1 MAAWDDFSGHT
12 KAYGIDAAASEDIR
26 TAWLILDPHMESIF
40 AAFYSRWGQ
49 EPKLAALVRGRI
61 DHLKKAQYDHWK
73 RLFSA
78 RFDKEYF
85 ESVRRVGLAHVR
97 IGLEPHWYIAGYN
110 NVLQQAA
117 TIMGRQA
124 RFSGG
129 RSARMIAAVTKAA
142 MLDMDIAVSV
152 YGETLIQQITDR
164 EERVHAAI
172 GEFDASIGCMLGK
185 FAKMTSDLGAS
196 SGELEAQ
203 ASSVTT
209 RCDRIRGSQEKAGN
223 GIATTAAAT
232 EELHASIGEIGRQ
245 AEASLAVSSKSVEGA
260 RRTAGSVR
268 GLADAVDKIGSVV
281 ELISSIAAQ
290 TNLLALNAT
299 IEAARAGE
307 AGRGFA
313 VVAQEVKSLAA
324 QTARATEEITEQISA
339 IQQATQQSVSDISG
353 ITETIEEVARIGT
366 AIAAAVEE
374 QSAATADIAS
384 SAMGVS
390 RSSEEIAAAIGEV
403 VEEGRKTVGSAGRVS
418 SISGELVE
426 QADIL
431 KQSVATF
438 TAKVAQK

>member
-1 MAAWDDFSGHT
+1 MTAWDDFSGHT
-12 KAYGIDAAASEDIR
+12 KAYAIDETACGDIR
-26 TAWLILDPHMESIF
+26 ASWKILDPHMEDIF

-61 DHLKKAQYDHWK
+61 DHLKSAQYDHWK

-78 RFDKEYF
+78 RFDQEYF
-85 ESVRRVGLAHVR
+85 DSVRRVGLAHVR

-110 NVLQQAA
+110 NVLQQVSM
-117 TIMGRQA
+117 IMGRQA
-124 RFSGG
+124 RFSGA
-129 RSARMIAAVTKAA
+129 RAARMIAAVTKAA
-142 MLDMDIAVSV
+142 LLDMDIAVSV
-152 YGETLIQQITDR
+152 YGETLIHQISER
-164 EERVHAAI
+164 EERVRVAI
-172 GEFDASIGCMLGK
+172 GEFDDTINCMLGK
-185 FAKMTSDLGAS
+185 LDRMTADLGVS
-196 SGELEAQ
+196 SGELETQ
-203 ASSVTT
+203 AASVTA
-209 RCDRIRGSQEKAGN
+209 RCDRIRSSQEKAGA
-223 GIATTAAAT
+223 GVATTAAAT

-245 AEASLAVSSKSVEGA
+245 AEASLTVSSKAVDGA
-260 RRTAGSVR
+260 RQTAASVK
-268 GLADAVDKIGSVV
+268 GLSDAVDKIGSVV

-307 AGRGFA
+307 AGKGFA
-313 VVAQEVKSLAA
+313 VVAQEVKSLAS
-324 QTARATEEITEQISA
+324 QTAKATEEITGQISA
-339 IQQATQQSVSDISG
+339 IQQATQQSVTDIAG

-390 RSSEEIAAAIGEV
+390 HSSEEIAIAIGDV
-403 VEEGRKTVGSAGRVS
+403 VEEGRKTSGSAGRVS

-426 QADIL
+426 QAGVL